1 MTKFE
6 ILDKCIA
13 FSVKINKLRKYL
25 REEQHEYNN
34 SDQIQRSG
42 TSIGANYSE
51 ACDAESKAG
60 FIHKLS
66 IAQKEANETIYWLK
80 VLYGSEL
87 ITQTQYDELL
97 NDARELYRIIAA
109 SLKTLK
115 MGNDKCQ
122 MTNARP
128 IHLIMPMAVERIKSS
143 MKHPPQI
150 IELPKFLDERG
161 NLSFFENAK

>member
-1 MTKFE
+1 MTKSE
-6 ILDKCIA
+6 ILNKCIA
-13 FSVKINKLRKYL
+13 FSVKINQLRKYL

-34 SDQIQRSG
+34 SDQIQHSG

-51 ACDAESKAG
+51 ACDAESKAD
-60 FIHKLS
+60 FIHKLG

-97 NDARELYRIIAA
+97 ADARELYRIIAA

-115 MGNDKCQ
+115 MVNDK
-122 MTNARP
+122 
-128 IHLIMPMAVERIKSS
+128 
-143 MKHPPQI
+143 
-150 IELPKFLDERG
+150 
-161 NLSFFENAK
+161 

>member
-1 MTKFE
+1 M
-6 ILDKCIA
+6 A
-13 FSVKINKLRKYL
+13 FAIRMVKLKNYL
-25 REEQHEYNN
+25 NEQKHEYNN

-51 ACDAESKAG
+51 ACDAESKAD
-60 FIHKLS
+60 FIHKLG

-97 NDARELYRIIAA
+97 NDARELYKIIAA

-115 MGNDKCQ
+115 MGNDK
-122 MTNARP
+122 
-128 IHLIMPMAVERIKSS
+128 
-143 MKHPPQI
+143 
-150 IELPKFLDERG
+150 
-161 NLSFFENAK
+161 

>member
-1 MTKFE
+1 MNKEEF
-6 ILDKCIA
+6 IDKCID
-13 FSVKINKLRKYL
+13 FSIKINKLRKYL

-51 ACDAESKAG
+51 ACDAVSKAD
-60 FIHKLS
+60 FVNKLS

-87 ITQTQYDELL
+87 IPKDKYEELL
-97 NDARELYRIIAA
+97 ADVRELYKILAA

-115 MGNDKCQ
+115 GENDK
-122 MTNARP
+122 
-128 IHLIMPMAVERIKSS
+128 
-143 MKHPPQI
+143 
-150 IELPKFLDERG
+150 
-161 NLSFFENAK
+161 

>member
-1 MTKFE
+1 MTNDQLKE
-6 ILDKCIA
+6 IMMKDEFLDKCIA

-25 REEQHEYNN
+25 REKQHEYNN

-51 ACDAESKAG
+51 ACDAESKAD
-60 FIHKLS
+60 FIHKLG

-97 NDARELYRIIAA
+97 NDVSELYRIITVCI
-109 SLKTLK
+109 KT
-115 MGNDKCQ
+115 
-122 MTNARP
+122 
-128 IHLIMPMAVERIKSS
+128 
-143 MKHPPQI
+143 
-150 IELPKFLDERG
+150 
-161 NLSFFENAK
+161 AKNNQ

>member
-1 MTKFE
+1 MGYLDCKMKIMNKSKIMTKSE

-13 FSVKINKLRKYL
+13 FSVKINNLRKYL

-51 ACDAESKAG
+51 ACDAESKAD
-60 FIHKLS
+60 FIHKLG

-97 NDARELYRIIAA
+97 NDVSELYRIITACI
-109 SLKTLK
+109 KT
-115 MGNDKCQ
+115 
-122 MTNARP
+122 
-128 IHLIMPMAVERIKSS
+128 
-143 MKHPPQI
+143 
-150 IELPKFLDERG
+150 
-161 NLSFFENAK
+161 AKNNQ